1 MNIRNAVG
9 LVGAV
14 LMTVTAS
21 AGTYY
26 ASPDGTGSGAQ
37 GDPCSLMDAVAKVNA
52 DQGGEIVL
60 ATGTYQ
66 EAAEVTGTSTRDDSW
81 NGAHYT
87 YSYYLLGKSGQNYP
101 ITIRSATGNPE
112 DVTLLGRREDNKSIR
127 LFRVYGNAIR
137 ISGVTMS
144 DCQENTALHGGGAI
158 FGSSDGSAGPFGG
171 SLIENCII
179 KDCSSYVGAAIYK
192 VDAVNCTFI
201 GNVTSEAGGAV
212 CRANVSNC
220 TFRANYCS
228 ARSAVAALG
237 GDKAYS
243 AYDSRFLCNTNN
255 GAGNALDSGIVR
267 GLTNVVRCVFAD
279 NVIKDNTR
287 HCPGCYNVANVTD
300 SYFTN
305 NISVY
310 GLIAVSSAWYCGRVT
325 GCTFSETNCC
335 AAVKTSATDGSS
347 FQDSIVSNCT
357 FSACR
362 NPSYYYGGFICGDGK
377 AEVVDTTFLNCT
389 NASTTLRGDLKGAM
403 IYNVKSAEDCRF
415 VGCYS
420 YSCALVHSAG
430 SLMNC
435 IFTNN
440 ATTCAAWVYGKTGSV
455 VTNCLFAGNTMT
467 GSYTDNGFRDVSE
480 LVNCTLAGNTMT
492 KMLPIASGT
501 VRNSILVGNS
511 PYDCGAVTVDHTFY
525 GTAKSAPTVIGEGC
539 RSGMTVADVKFRGE
553 NEKGLPPF
561 ALKPKSPARGA
572 GQTLPGQSDQLDL
585 AGHPRVEEGRNVDL
599 GAYAYFP
606 APFGLMLMLK

>member
-1 MNIRNAVG
+1 MMKRMLMAVAATLVAVVSNA
-9 LVGAV
+9 A
-14 LMTVTAS
+14 
-21 AGTYY
+21 TYY

-37 GDPCSLMDAVAKVNA
+37 GDPCSLMDAVTKVNA
-52 DQGGEIVL
+52 DKGGEIVL

-66 EAAEVTGTSTRDDSW
+66 EAEDVTGTRHYD
-81 NGAHYT
+81 GAWSGSHYT
-87 YSYYLLGKSGQNYP
+87 YSYYLLGKSGENYP

-112 DVTLLGRREDNKSIR
+112 DVTLLGRREDNKNIR

-144 DCQENTALHGGGAI
+144 DSQENTAYHGGGAI
-158 FGSSDGSAGPFGG
+158 FGSSDDSAGPFGG

-179 KDCSSYVGAAIYK
+179 KDCSSFVGAAIYK

-201 GNVTSEAGGAV
+201 GNVTSDSGGAV
-212 CRANVSNC
+212 CKANVSNC

-237 GDKAYS
+237 GGQAYS

-305 NISVY
+305 NISAS
-310 GLIAVSSAWYCGRVT
+310 GLITVSSAWLCGRVS
-325 GCTFSETNCC
+325 GCTFAESNC
-335 AAVKTSATDGSS
+335 AAVVKSQSGGS
-347 FQDSIVSNCT
+347 VSNCT
-357 FSACR
+357 LFACR
-362 NPSYYYGGFICGDGK
+362 NPSSYYSGLVLGDGTT
-377 AEVVDTTFLNCT
+377 EVVDTTFLNCT
-389 NASTTLRGDLKGAM
+389 NASTALRGDLDGAM
-403 IYNVKSAEDCRF
+403 IYKVKSVESCRF

-440 ATTCAAWVYGKTGSV
+440 TTTCAAWVYGKTGSV

-467 GSYTDNGFRDVSE
+467 SSYTDNGFRDVSE
-480 LVNCTLAGNTMT
+480 LVNCTIAGNTMT
-492 KMLPIASGT
+492 KMLPIVSGT

-525 GTAKSAPTVIGEGC
+525 GTAKSAPTVIGEGS
-539 RSGMTVADVKFRGE
+539 RSGMTVAGVKFRGE

-585 AGHPRVEEGRNVDL
+585 AGHPRVAEGRNVDL